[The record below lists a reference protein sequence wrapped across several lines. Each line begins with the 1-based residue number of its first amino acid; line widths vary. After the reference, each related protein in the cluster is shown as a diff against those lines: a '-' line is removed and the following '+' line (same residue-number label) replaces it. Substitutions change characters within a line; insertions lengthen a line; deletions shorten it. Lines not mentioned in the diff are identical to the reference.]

1 MGKFTAEEIQIAK
14 AVDLVDLAEQIGI
27 PLKRKGRFYQAV
39 GMDSVMIF
47 NRSSWCRFS
56 QGVGGSTI
64 DFLEYFR
71 NMDFV
76 EAVKYLLEFAGYIRT
91 ETMQKFQPE
100 RQAEK
105 IEETKQRKDIPKE
118 PFVLP
123 SKSETSCRLYGY
135 LIKQRKLS
143 KQMIDFWVKKGI
155 LYESGT
161 YHNLV
166 FVGKDTEG
174 IPRFASQRGTLDKYG
189 KPFKGD
195 VTGNDKTY
203 GVNLVDQN
211 SDTLYVYEAAIDA
224 MSDMELRE
232 DYQNNI
238 LVLGMLSDGPLEK
251 FLKDYSHIRKIQFCL
266 DNDLPGRQAGK
277 KIGKKIYPYGV

>member
-1 MGKFTAEEIQIAK
+1 M
-14 AVDLVDLAEQIGI
+14 
-27 PLKRKGRFYQAV
+27 
-39 GMDSVMIF
+39 
-47 NRSSWCRFS
+47 
-56 QGVGGSTI
+56 
-64 DFLEYFR
+64 
-71 NMDFV
+71 
-76 EAVKYLLEFAGYIRT
+76 
-91 ETMQKFQPE
+91 
-100 RQAEK
+100 
-105 IEETKQRKDIPKE
+105 
-118 PFVLP
+118 
-123 SKSETSCRLYGY
+123 
-135 LIKQRKLS
+135 
-143 KQMIDFWVKKGI
+143 
-155 LYESGT
+155 YESGT

-251 FLKDYSHIRKIQFCL
+251 FLKDYPHIRKIQFCL
-266 DNDLPGRQAGK
+266 DNDLPGRQAAKKLARKYTLMEYEVFVRLPPMGK
-277 KIGKKIYPYGV
+277 DYNAFLQYKKENQELSSLVEKERPLFTETKGTNIQKIEKMVGHRNIVPYQIAQAR

>member
-1 MGKFTAEEIQIAK
+1 
-14 AVDLVDLAEQIGI
+14 
-27 PLKRKGRFYQAV
+27 
-39 GMDSVMIF
+39 
-47 NRSSWCRFS
+47 
-56 QGVGGSTI
+56 
-64 DFLEYFR
+64 
-71 NMDFV
+71 
-76 EAVKYLLEFAGYIRT
+76 
-91 ETMQKFQPE
+91 
-100 RQAEK
+100 
-105 IEETKQRKDIPKE
+105 
-118 PFVLP
+118 
-123 SKSETSCRLYGY
+123 
-135 LIKQRKLS
+135 
-143 KQMIDFWVKKGI
+143 MIDFWVKKGI

-251 FLKDYSHIRKIQFCL
+251 FLKDYPHIRKIQFCL
-266 DNDLPGRQAGK
+266 DNDLRGRQAAKKLARKYTLMEYEVFVRLPPMGK
-277 KIGKKIYPYGV
+277 DYNAFLQYKKENQELSSLVEKERPLFTETKGTNIQKIEKMVGHRNIVPYQIAQAR

>member
-1 MGKFTAEEIQIAK
+1 MG
-14 AVDLVDLAEQIGI
+14 
-27 PLKRKGRFYQAV
+27 
-39 GMDSVMIF
+39 
-47 NRSSWCRFS
+47 
-56 QGVGGSTI
+56 
-64 DFLEYFR
+64 
-71 NMDFV
+71 
-76 EAVKYLLEFAGYIRT
+76 
-91 ETMQKFQPE
+91 
-100 RQAEK
+100 
-105 IEETKQRKDIPKE
+105 
-118 PFVLP
+118 
-123 SKSETSCRLYGY
+123 
-135 LIKQRKLS
+135 
-143 KQMIDFWVKKGI
+143 KKGI

-251 FLKDYSHIRKIQFCL
+251 FLKDYPHI
-266 DNDLPGRQAGK
+266 GRYSSVWIMTCREDKRQ

>member
-1 MGKFTAEEIQIAK
+1 
-14 AVDLVDLAEQIGI
+14 
-27 PLKRKGRFYQAV
+27 
-39 GMDSVMIF
+39 
-47 NRSSWCRFS
+47 
-56 QGVGGSTI
+56 
-64 DFLEYFR
+64 
-71 NMDFV
+71 
-76 EAVKYLLEFAGYIRT
+76 
-91 ETMQKFQPE
+91 
-100 RQAEK
+100 
-105 IEETKQRKDIPKE
+105 
-118 PFVLP
+118 
-123 SKSETSCRLYGY
+123 
-135 LIKQRKLS
+135 
-143 KQMIDFWVKKGI
+143 MIDFWVKKGI

-224 MSDMELRE
+224 MSDMELRG
-232 DYQNNI
+232 DYRNNI

-251 FLKDYSHIRKIQFCL
+251 FLKDYPHIRKIQFCL
-266 DNDLPGRQAGK
+266 DNDLPGRQAAKKLARKYTLMEYEVFVRLPPMGK
-277 KIGKKIYPYGV
+277 DYNAFLQYKKENQELSSLVEKERPLFTETKGKNVFYQYHGNHTCRRRPFWNNVPAEGYTHTRSFGISKPRLPSCLPGKNPDRGFRHRSC

>member
-1 MGKFTAEEIQIAK
+1 M
-14 AVDLVDLAEQIGI
+14 
-27 PLKRKGRFYQAV
+27 
-39 GMDSVMIF
+39 
-47 NRSSWCRFS
+47 
-56 QGVGGSTI
+56 
-64 DFLEYFR
+64 
-71 NMDFV
+71 
-76 EAVKYLLEFAGYIRT
+76 
-91 ETMQKFQPE
+91 
-100 RQAEK
+100 
-105 IEETKQRKDIPKE
+105 
-118 PFVLP
+118 
-123 SKSETSCRLYGY
+123 
-135 LIKQRKLS
+135 
-143 KQMIDFWVKKGI
+143 
-155 LYESGT
+155 YESGT

-266 DNDLPGRQAGK
+266 DNDLPGRQAAK
-277 KIGKKIYPYGV
+277 NWQENIPLWSMRFLYVFHLWEKTIMLFAV

>member
-1 MGKFTAEEIQIAK
+1 M
-14 AVDLVDLAEQIGI
+14 
-27 PLKRKGRFYQAV
+27 
-39 GMDSVMIF
+39 
-47 NRSSWCRFS
+47 
-56 QGVGGSTI
+56 
-64 DFLEYFR
+64 
-71 NMDFV
+71 
-76 EAVKYLLEFAGYIRT
+76 
-91 ETMQKFQPE
+91 
-100 RQAEK
+100 
-105 IEETKQRKDIPKE
+105 
-118 PFVLP
+118 
-123 SKSETSCRLYGY
+123 
-135 LIKQRKLS
+135 
-143 KQMIDFWVKKGI
+143 
-155 LYESGT
+155 YESGT

-251 FLKDYSHIRKIQFCL
+251 FLKDYPHIRKIQFCL
-266 DNDLPGRQAGK
+266 DNDLPGRQAAK
-277 KIGKKIYPYGV
+277 NWQENIPLWSMRFLYVFHLWEKTIMLFCSIKRKTKSFPAW

>member
-1 MGKFTAEEIQIAK
+1 M
-14 AVDLVDLAEQIGI
+14 
-27 PLKRKGRFYQAV
+27 
-39 GMDSVMIF
+39 
-47 NRSSWCRFS
+47 
-56 QGVGGSTI
+56 
-64 DFLEYFR
+64 
-71 NMDFV
+71 
-76 EAVKYLLEFAGYIRT
+76 
-91 ETMQKFQPE
+91 
-100 RQAEK
+100 
-105 IEETKQRKDIPKE
+105 
-118 PFVLP
+118 
-123 SKSETSCRLYGY
+123 
-135 LIKQRKLS
+135 
-143 KQMIDFWVKKGI
+143 
-155 LYESGT
+155 
-161 YHNLV
+161 
-166 FVGKDTEG
+166 GKDTEG

-266 DNDLPGRQAGK
+266 DNDLPGRQAAKKLARKYTLMEYEVFVRLPPMGK
-277 KIGKKIYPYGV
+277 DYNAFLQYKKENQELSSLVEKERPLLTETKGTNIQKIEKW